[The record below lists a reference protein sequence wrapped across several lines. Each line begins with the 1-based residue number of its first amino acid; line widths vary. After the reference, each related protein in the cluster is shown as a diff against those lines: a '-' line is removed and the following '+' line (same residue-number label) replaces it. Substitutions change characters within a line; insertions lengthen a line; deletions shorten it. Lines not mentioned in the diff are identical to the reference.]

1 MKALSCPQ
9 EAVVTNSARTGCWDN
24 SMKEHVK
31 GCPYC
36 REIVQAVEWM
46 KRVSGVE
53 EKYLPDAEQVWLN
66 ARMLA
71 MQEAQERVV
80 RPLAIALFA
89 VKATLMLALL
99 AGIIWIWFGF
109 QSLAAHSIPNSSPV
123 PQSVIAAGIALATS
137 AAAFLFIKLFQP
149 ILIEE

>member
-24 SMKEHVK
+24 SAKEHVK
-31 GCPYC
+31 GCSYC
-36 REIVQAVEWM
+36 GEIVQTVEWM
-46 KRVSGVE
+46 RSISGVE
-53 EKYLPDAEQVWLN
+53 EEERSLPDAEQVWLN

-71 MQEAQERVV
+71 MQNAQERVL

-89 VKATLMLALL
+89 VKATFMLALL

-109 QSLAAHSIPNSSPV
+109 QSLAANSLHTHLPV
-123 PQSVIAAGIALATS
+123 PQSVIAAGTALATG
-137 AAAFLFIKLFQP
+137 AAAFLFTRLFQP
-149 ILIEE
+149 ILE